1 MGGTNPA
8 ENPATCFGFVH
19 GRIEAMPWACEAWLR
34 PIADTDLHHD
44 RFAKAMMK
52 CQHAGGFCAADGFCH
67 FDGDCFKTAEPKVEA
82 RIEELERELAEL
94 KALRS

>member
-1 MGGTNPA
+1 
-8 ENPATCFGFVH
+8 
-19 GRIEAMPWACEAWLR
+19 MPWACEAWLR
-34 PIADTDLHHD
+34 PVADTDLHHE
-44 RFAKAMMK
+44 RFGKAMGK
-52 CQHAGGFCAADGFCH
+52 CQNASGECASDGFCH